1 MKKIKNF
8 TKIGITIVFLFVV
21 LTYSASAAGKFN
33 VPLNWVLGPTG
44 TSVDDNND
52 GFFDTVF
59 ISDNWVNSTGD
70 KMTGSLI
77 GLNLNMTYGNF
88 SKGMIVLGNVG
99 IGTATPSTALDVSGT
114 VTATSFAGSGSSLTG
129 IISPPWNSSG
139 TNVFLNDTTAKV
151 GIGQTSP
158 NYKLDVLGSINA
170 TNINATG
177 IVQATTF
184 IGSGSSLTGISS
196 TTPPWNSSGTNVFL
210 NDSTANVGF
219 GTSTPSVDLHVVG
232 NANIS
237 RNLFVGGNLT
247 FGNVSD
253 YAEMFESDVIL
264 DKGDVVCL
272 DAAKKISKCRQRADP
287 SVIGIVSTAPA
298 IIGRNMF
305 GTGKAYPV
313 GLMGVVPA
321 KVKGP
326 VRLFEMLTTSDHE
339 GYAEKATFEDFGAII
354 GKAMEAC
361 YEDECRV
368 DVIVSL
374 Q

>member
-99 IGTATPSTALDVSGT
+99 IGT
-114 VTATSFAGSGSSLTG
+114 
-129 IISPPWNSSG
+129 
-139 TNVFLNDTTAKV
+139 
-151 GIGQTSP
+151 TSP

>member
-129 IISPPWNSSG
+129 IIS
-139 TNVFLNDTTAKV
+139 
-151 GIGQTSP
+151 
-158 NYKLDVLGSINA
+158 
-170 TNINATG
+170 
-177 IVQATTF
+177 
-184 IGSGSSLTGISS
+184 
-196 TTPPWNSSGTNVFL
+196 PPWNSSGTNVFL